1 MLNYKKMTFG
11 VIAGV
16 LALSLAGCGA
26 SQNTAAPAKQ
36 DSSAA
41 TNGNSGASAKITV
54 AAINDYP
61 PFEFKQDG
69 KLTGF
74 DVELVEDIAKKENIQ
89 VDWKEMKFDGIIPAL
104 QSKQVDAAISAIT
117 IRDDRKQVVDFTT
130 PYFNS
135 GLSLVVKKDSPIQKL
150 EDLKGKTIV
159 AKQGTTGLAKAKE
172 LAAKYGANV
181 KILQDDTAL
190 YLDVETGNSDATIN
204 DFPGAAYKIK
214 VDGDKSKLRILG
226 DKLTGEDYGIAVTK
240 GNKDLLDKLNKG
252 LKELQDSGDF
262 KKLNDK
268 YFGTS
273 K

>member
-1 MLNYKKMTFG
+1 MKKLKKLAFTA
-11 VIAGV
+11 IAG
-16 LALSLAGCGA
+16 LLTLSLSACGG
-26 SQNTAAPAKQ
+26 SQEATSSDKPAET
-36 DSSAA
+36 SS
-41 TNGNSGASAKITV
+41 NKITV

-74 DVELVEDIAKKENIQ
+74 DIELVEAIAKQENLQ
-89 VDWKEMKFDGIIPAL
+89 VEWKEMKFDGIIPAL
-104 QSKQVDAAISAIT
+104 QAKQVNAAISAIT

-135 GLSLVVKKDSPIQKL
+135 GLSLVVKKDSDIQKL

-159 AKQGTTGLAKAKE
+159 AKQGTTGLEKAKE
-172 LAAKYGANV
+172 LGEKYGAEV

-214 VDGDKSKLRILG
+214 IEGENSKLRLLE
-226 DKLTGEDYGIAVTK
+226 DKLTGEDYGIAIVK
-240 GNKDLLDKLNKG
+240 GDQQLLDKFNNG
-252 LKELQDSGDF
+252 LKALQDSGEF
-262 KKLNDK
+262 QKLYDK
-268 YFGTS
+268 YFGT